1 MSYDLGSNGFIP
13 NRHMGQYVIQ
23 CDIDST
29 KIRDIMNIIMVKYC
43 KVNVCGYNT
52 LDDKYWGKKFE
63 KGACELYFQI
73 TVKNL
78 GYNNSNVVI
87 TPSFGSPKIIIDL
100 CKTVK
105 KVIRICEILD

>member
-1 MSYDLGSNGFIP
+1 
-13 NRHMGQYVIQ
+13 
-23 CDIDST
+23 
-29 KIRDIMNIIMVKYC
+29 MNIIMVKYC

-78 GYNNSNVVI
+78 GYNNSSLIIMPTFGTLKVI
-87 TPSFGSPKIIIDL
+87 TEL
-100 CKTVK
+100 CDTIKN
-105 KVIRICEILD
+105 VIRMCEILD